1 MWISFKEIACWV
13 FETLCLC
20 PVGGVKLKHLFWKFP
35 LDFHWFCEQNKCMW
49 LSSSIKIMI
58 IQRRMKSVNM
68 SEAGLLSWF
77 DCIDFKWW
85 RWQLSFGSAWYS
97 YLSRDSYSAL
107 NLNYHLCDTNMCIY
121 IYSTINILWSNV
133 NCKDYSGAIDM
144 ADAYYKRSRD
154 TFVCL
159 GQ

>member
-1 MWISFKEIACWV
+1 M
-13 FETLCLC
+13 
-20 PVGGVKLKHLFWKFP
+20 
-35 LDFHWFCEQNKCMW
+35 DFHWFCEQNKCMW

-68 SEAGLLSWF
+68 TEAGLLSWF

-107 NLNYHLCDTNMCIY
+107 NLNCQLCDIY
-121 IYSTINILWSNV
+121 MIPTTYREICKVNKTGVPKINILWSNV

>member
-1 MWISFKEIACWV
+1 
-13 FETLCLC
+13 
-20 PVGGVKLKHLFWKFP
+20 
-35 LDFHWFCEQNKCMW
+35 
-49 LSSSIKIMI
+49 
-58 IQRRMKSVNM
+58 M

-107 NLNYHLCDTNMCIY
+107 NLNGQLCDTNIY
-121 IYSTINILWSNV
+121 IYDIWYQQPIEKYAKSTKLRFPQSTFV